1 MFYTVSPIIT
11 LKTTTASTLDEG
23 ATRTLLCVAS
33 GNPEPTYMWYKDN
46 IKIQEDRNNSH
57 YTITSASRNDAG
69 TYRCEAVVNVPT
81 LGQYSDSYTV
91 QVTVRCKSTHNTYF
105 YSFPWIAH
113 LMHFVYYYNTML
125 NRWVMR
131 LRKLPAYKVSWTNS

>member
-1 MFYTVSPIIT
+1 MSPIIT
-11 LKTTTASTLDEG
+11 LKTTTAPTLDEG
-23 ATRTLLCVAS
+23 ATRTLFCVAS
-33 GNPEPTYMWYKDN
+33 GNPKPTYRWYKDN
-46 IKIQEDRNNSH
+46 IKIQEDPNNSH

-81 LGQYSDSYTV
+81 LGQYSDFYTV

-105 YSFPWIAH
+105 YSFPWIVH